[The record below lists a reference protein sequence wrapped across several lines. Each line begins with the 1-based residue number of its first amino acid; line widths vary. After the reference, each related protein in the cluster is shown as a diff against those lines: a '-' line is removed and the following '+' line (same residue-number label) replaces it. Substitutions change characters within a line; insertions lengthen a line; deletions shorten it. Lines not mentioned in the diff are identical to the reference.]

1 MWHKIRVLASIVI
14 QPHLKKTIRPED
26 LIQLPE
32 DVKKPTM
39 TRAEI
44 AEDVQRKTQEFLKRW
59 QRYKV

>member
-1 MWHKIRVLASIVI
+1 MWHKVRVLASIVI

-26 LIQLPE
+26 LIQLPD

-39 TRAEI
+39 TREEI

-59 QRYKV
+59 QRYRA